1 VAVAAE
7 VVGGAEVAEVAAVAE
22 VVAVAEVAAA
32 VVTGSVATGTV
43 ATGTAVAADPGG
55 RAVIAKSHEKR
66 RCDGRQITS
75 GLACDHCNQFAN

>member
-1 VAVAAE
+1 MAVAAAAE

-22 VVAVAEVAAA
+22 AAAATATA

-43 ATGTAVAADPGG
+43 ATAVAADPGG
-55 RAVIAKSHEKR
+55 RAAIAKSHEKR
-66 RCDGRQITS
+66 RCDGRRTTS

>member
-1 VAVAAE
+1 VAVAVGAE
-7 VVGGAEVAEVAAVAE
+7 VAGGAEVAEAA
-22 VVAVAEVAAA
+22 AVAEVAAA
-32 VVTGSVATGTV
+32 TAVVTGSVATTGTV

-66 RCDGRQITS
+66 RCDGRRITS